1 MNLPRI
7 CVEHPTTTLMVFF
20 AIILLGV
27 ISLVRLP
34 LDMFPDIGIPSL
46 SVITRYP
53 GASAEDVEQKVT
65 KILEDRLTTIPDL
78 KEITSISK
86 QDMSVIT
93 LSFDWGTDL
102 DTRANDAREA
112 IGWAEIALPE
122 DAEESFVL
130 KFDISNFPIMGYG
143 FTADEDGSYPDL
155 KEIIEEGVADPLK
168 RIPGVGSVIIRGG
181 PRRQVNI
188 DLDRQLLVTHHVT
201 PQDVVRA
208 IYNENQT
215 SPAGNLKVGVKDYSL
230 RVPGEFKQVEP
241 MKRIVIS
248 NRGGRIVRLEDVA
261 SSVEYGFAEET
272 MPVRTNRRK
281 GIYVMVMRQSG
292 ANTVKVAR
300 AVKKKLEA
308 LMENVQKGHPDIE
321 KVSIWDTSADIV
333 RMITDLSR
341 TLLMGAALAILA
353 VLLFLRQ
360 ARATFIIALS
370 LPFSLI
376 GALIIT
382 YVLGYTINMLTL
394 FALTIGIGMVV
405 DNSIVI
411 LENIS
416 RHREDGESR
425 REGSI
430 YGSTEVAMAVTAS
443 TLTTIAI
450 FIPLIFV
457 KGLIKILFAQF
468 AVVLCVVILSS
479 LFSALTLTPM
489 LSSTILP
496 QRWKQKKSR
505 GVLAKLYLWSE
516 RFFDRMIASYGSL
529 LSWALGH
536 RKTVIVLAIAIFGG
550 SLVLIPF
557 IGSEFFAEED
567 QGFVQGYFYLP
578 VGTRVEETDRVM
590 RQIEDILEEE
600 NIHQKKVSGKGL
612 LASFVRCGQSEEG
625 ISSIFEDE
633 GPHIG
638 EFGIRLVPKD
648 ERREGFKE
656 VGERLRRRLAKIP
669 EIERYRVETE
679 DPMAGL
685 LLGGERPVTV
695 NIFGKDMEKT
705 DTVALEVKKIVES
718 VRGTKDV
725 EISRVKGKPELW
737 PEVDRDKASSM
748 GLNVFWIQ
756 DTIRASFYGRKASK
770 YRVGGEEYDIFVRLD
785 EKDRMTPE
793 DIGEMDIRLPNGQF
807 TQVANLARVVRR
819 LGPVDI
825 QRKDRERIV
834 NVGAGVG
841 RERSLGEITAEVE
854 KKLDRLP
861 KTPGVDWQIAGQAEE
876 QKESFFWLRLAVLIG
891 GILVYMVMASQFES
905 LLHPFVVMFS
915 IPFAFTGVLWA
926 LFLGGFYLS
935 ITVFIGILLLIGIV
949 VNNAIVLVDYTNILR
964 ARGLGIKEAALE
976 AGKKRLRPVI
986 MTALTTIV
994 ALTPMTFTRGQGS
1007 EVWNPLGATVMSGL
1021 LVSTLVTLVLV
1032 PTLYTIFETK
1042 SMRKPREQTSAS

>member
-7 CVEHPTTTLMVFF
+7 CVERPTTTVMAFF

-34 LDMFPDIGIPSL
+34 LDMFPDISIPSL

-53 GASAEDVEQKVT
+53 GASAEDVEEKVT
-65 KILEDRLTTIPDL
+65 EVLEDSLTTIPDL

-86 QDMSVIT
+86 EDISVVT
-93 LSFDWGTDL
+93 LRFGWGTDL

-112 IGWAEIALPE
+112 IGWAEIQLPE

-155 KEIIEEGVADPLK
+155 KEIIEEQVADPLK
-168 RIPGVGSVIIRGG
+168 RIPGVGSIIIRGG

-188 DLDRQLLVTHHVT
+188 NLDRERLATHHVT

-215 SPAGNLKVGVKDYSL
+215 NPAGNLKVGVKDYSL

-241 MKRIVIS
+241 MKRIVVS
-248 NRGGRIVRLEDVA
+248 NQGGGVVRLEDVA

-272 MPVRTNRRK
+272 MPVRSDRRK
-281 GIYVMVMRQSG
+281 ALYVMVMRQSG

-300 AVKKKLEA
+300 AVEKRLET
-308 LMENVQKGHPDIE
+308 LMKNVQEEHPDIR
-321 KVSIWDTSADIV
+321 KISIWDTSADIV
-333 RMITDLSR
+333 RMIKDLSR
-341 TLLMGAALAILA
+341 TLLIGAGLAVLA
-353 VLLFLRQ
+353 VLLFLRE

-370 LPFSLI
+370 LPFSLV
-376 GALIIT
+376 GALIVT
-382 YVLGYTINMLTL
+382 YILGYTINMLSL

-430 YGSTEVAMAVTAS
+430 YGSNEVAMAVTAS
-443 TLTTIAI
+443 TITTVAI

-468 AVVLCVVILSS
+468 AVVLCVVILTS
-479 LFSALTLTPM
+479 LLSALTLTPM

-496 QRWKQKKSR
+496 RRWRQKGSGGGLR
-505 GVLAKLYLWSE
+505 GLYQWSE
-516 RFFDRMIASYGSL
+516 RLFDRLTASYGSV
-529 LSWALGH
+529 LSWSLNH
-536 RKTVIVLAIAIFGG
+536 RKTVVLLAIGIFAG
-550 SLVLIPF
+550 SLSLIPF

-567 QGFVQGYFYLP
+567 QGFVQGYVYLP
-578 VGTRVEETDRVM
+578 VGTRVEETDRIM
-590 RQIEDILEEE
+590 RQIENILEEE
-600 NIHQKKVSGKGL
+600 NVHQKKVSGKPL
-612 LASFVRCGQSEEG
+612 LATFVRCGQSEEG

-638 EFGIRLVPKD
+638 EFGARLIPKN
-648 ERREGFKE
+648 ERPEGFKE
-656 VGERLRRRLAKIP
+656 VAERLRRKIARIP
-669 EIERYRVETE
+669 EIERYRVETQ

-705 DTVALEVKKIVES
+705 DKVAAEVKEIVES
-718 VRGTKDV
+718 VPGTKDV
-725 EISRVKGKPELW
+725 DISRVKGKPELW

-748 GLNVFWIQ
+748 GLNVSWIQ

-770 YRVGGEEYDIFVRLD
+770 YRVGGDEYDIFVRLD

-793 DIGEMDIRLPNGQF
+793 DIGEMDIRLPSGQF
-807 TQVANLARVVRR
+807 TQVANLATLVRR
-819 LGPVDI
+819 LGPVTI
-825 QRKDRERIV
+825 ERKDRERIV

-841 RERSLGEITAEVE
+841 RERSLGEITAEVDR
-854 KKLDRLP
+854 KLERLP
-861 KTPGVDWQIAGQAEE
+861 KTSGVDLQIAGQAEE
-876 QKESFFWLRLAVLIG
+876 QRESFFWLRLAILIG
-891 GILVYMVMASQFES
+891 AILVYMVMASQFES

-915 IPFAFTGVLWA
+915 VPFAFTGVIWA

-935 ITVFIGILLLIGIV
+935 ITVFIGVLLLIGVV

-964 ARGLGIKEAALE
+964 ARGRDIKEAALE
-976 AGKKRLRPVI
+976 AGQKRLRPVL

-994 ALTPMTFTRGQGS
+994 ALLPMTFTKGQGS
-1007 EVWNPLGATVMSGL
+1007 EVWNPLGATVMGGL

-1032 PTLYTIFETK
+1032 PTLYTIFEAK
-1042 SMRKPREQTSAS
+1042 SAPLHK